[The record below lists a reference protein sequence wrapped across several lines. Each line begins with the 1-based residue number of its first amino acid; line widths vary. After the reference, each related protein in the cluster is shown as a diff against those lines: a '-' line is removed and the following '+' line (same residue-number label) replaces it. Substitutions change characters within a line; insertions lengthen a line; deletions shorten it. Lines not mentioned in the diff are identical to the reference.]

1 MKSISSA
8 IVVLAGIYGTNAS
21 ISQLEM
27 KVPPYPFLG
36 LMAGILT
43 LGLGLIGWWV
53 SLKYDR

>member
-8 IVVLAGIYGTNAS
+8 IVVLAGIYGMNAS
-21 ISQLEM
+21 ISQHAMQPAPL
-27 KVPPYPFLG
+27 PALG
-36 LMAGILT
+36 MAVGILT